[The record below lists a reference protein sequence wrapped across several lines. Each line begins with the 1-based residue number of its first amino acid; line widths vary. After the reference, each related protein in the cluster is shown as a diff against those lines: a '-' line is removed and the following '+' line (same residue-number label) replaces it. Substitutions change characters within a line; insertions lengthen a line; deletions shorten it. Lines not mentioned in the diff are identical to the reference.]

1 MTPYP
6 RIAAALVSARWC
18 ITPTAFAAIRST
30 FERACAAA
38 GSPVRAG
45 MYDTPRPE
53 PEPEPEAELQ
63 AGIMVIPVH
72 GICARYLSAME
83 TDCGGLDLNDTEEEL
98 REAMADSRVQGIVL
112 HFNSPGGTVTGIPEL
127 AALIRQIGETKPVV
141 AFTDAQCCSAAYWLA
156 TACDSIVVTPTAEV
170 GSIGVYSALVD
181 ESAAWAQEGLKL
193 ELMKAGKHKA
203 MGIPGLPLAPEDR
216 ALIQAEVDAIYAMFT
231 TDVVANRA
239 RNGAQ
244 VAEETMQGQ
253 TFMGGSAVAAGL
265 ADRVVGSLTDLLVEL
280 TTMDGPNNS
289 TSN

>member
-30 FERACAAA
+30 FERACAGAPRRA
-38 GSPVRAG
+38 DMHEPV
-45 MYDTPRPE
+45 RPE
-53 PEPEPEAELQ
+53 PKPEPELQ

-98 REAMADSRVQGIVL
+98 REALTNPRVQGIVL

-127 AALIRQIGETKPVV
+127 AALIQQIGKTKTVV

-231 TDVVANRA
+231 TDVLAGRA

-253 TFMGGSAVAAGL
+253 TFMGGAAVAVGL
-265 ADRVVGSLTDLLVEL
+265 ADRVVGSLTDLLAEL
-280 TTMDGPNNS
+280 TTMDGANNS
-289 TSN
+289 TTV